1 MIKELFITLYL
12 FAVRITFTLFKL
24 LPLKNKTVFLSTFG
38 DNAYYLA
45 QQLTASSNQELVFLN
60 KARCKI
66 DFSTLPGNPER
77 IYSFEPKN
85 LKDFIISIYH
95 LATAK
100 YLFIDNYYGELAAM
114 DFRNETKCVQLWHAI
129 GAIKKF
135 GWADPE
141 TLTRKGRSQKRFQQ
155 VYNKFQYIPV
165 NSRQMA
171 SIFTDALHLEENR
184 FLFTG
189 VPQTDFYFDPV
200 RVAESKAKVL
210 AAYPEIQGKTVILYA
225 PTYRKDAQDHAGI
238 ELDVDLMLEKL
249 DERYLLLIRL
259 HPSIKNTLES
269 AGNPRVILANDYPSV
284 NELLLVTDILITDY
298 SSIPFEFSLLRKKMI
313 FFTYDME
320 RYSRT
325 NGLWAVNDL
334 YFPGPFATSTS
345 EVLDHIIDP
354 VVDLERIDRFQKHW
368 NTFANGN
375 STSSLIHAIYDTQD
389 L

>member
-1 MIKELFITLYL
+1 MIKEWFITFYL
-12 FAVRITFTLFKL
+12 LAVRLMFNFFKL

-38 DNAYYLA
+38 DNAYFLA
-45 QQLTASSNQELVFLN
+45 QQLAESSSQELVFLN

-66 DFSTLPGNPER
+66 DFASLPGSQKK
-77 IYSFEPKN
+77 IHLFEPKN
-85 LKDFIISIYH
+85 PKDFIVSIYH
-95 LATAK
+95 LASAK
-100 YLFIDNYYGELAAM
+100 YIFIDNYYGELAVM
-114 DFRNETKCVQLWHAI
+114 DFRIATKCVQLWHAV

-141 TLTRKGRSQKRFQQ
+141 TLTRKGRSQKRFQH

-171 SIFTDALHLEENR
+171 SIFTEALHLEESR

-210 AAYPEIQGKTVILYA
+210 SAYPQIQGKTVILYA
-225 PTYRKDAQDHAGI
+225 PTYRKDALDHAGM
-238 ELDVDLMLEKL
+238 ELEVDRMLERL
-249 DERYLLLIRL
+249 DERYILLIRL
-259 HPSIKNTLES
+259 HPSIKNIPDS
-269 AGNPRVILANDYPSV
+269 AENPRVILANDYPNV

-320 RYSRT
+320 SYSRT
-325 NGLWAVNDL
+325 NGLWAVDDL
-334 YFPGPFATSTS
+334 YFPGPFAASTS
-345 EVLDHIIDP
+345 EVIDHIIDP
-354 VVDLERIDRFQKHW
+354 AIDLARIDRFQKHW
-368 NTFANGN
+368 NTFATGN
-375 STSSLIHAIYDTQD
+375 STSSLINAIYADED